1 MKNKQLATGF
11 WPLAKNNNK
20 GYFKI
25 ISIVNFLKTKIEPH
39 RNIENIALNYV
50 IYVSMWLFNSIKNNI
65 LYCNNIGS
73 CKVILQL
80 QKSNSETS
88 ISLHFANIYSK
99 IKTILLLIILTTFI
113 ACGNSKP
120 AEKEVEA
127 TLETVVNLTND
138 QIKNANI
145 GLGKLEQKTVSSI
158 LKVNGKIDV
167 PPQNMVS
174 VSVPL
179 GGYLKSTKLLPGMHV
194 SKGEVI
200 AVMEDQQYI
209 QLQQDYLLAKTKLG
223 FMLNEYNRQKELNLS
238 KASSDKVF
246 QQTESEF
253 ISQKIT
259 LKSLAEKLK
268 LIGLNP
274 ETVNENTIS
283 KSINIYSPING
294 YVTMVNVN
302 IGKYSQPS
310 EVLFELVNPIDIHL
324 ALTVFE
330 KDLTQIEIGQKLVAY
345 TNNKPNEKHPCEIIL
360 VGHSVSKDR
369 ITEVHCHFLDY
380 DRTLLPGMYMNAE
393 IELKKNDAFVLPEEA
408 IVRFENIQYVFIEKD
423 KNNFEMVPVTTGSVE
438 KGFIE
443 ILDAEKLLAK
453 NIVTKGAYSILMKT
467 KNKSEE

>member
-1 MKNKQLATGF
+1 MKEKINMQLAISNMQHIFGNMQYAISNKQFVNERHCERSVA
-11 WPLAKNNNK
+11 
-20 GYFKI
+20 
-25 ISIVNFLKTKIEPH
+25 ISIQSNFIIRT
-39 RNIENIALNYV
+39 
-50 IYVSMWLFNSIKNNI
+50 
-65 LYCNNIGS
+65 
-73 CKVILQL
+73 
-80 QKSNSETS
+80 
-88 ISLHFANIYSK
+88 
-99 IKTILLLIILTTFI
+99 IILFVTVTFII
-113 ACGNSKP
+113 ACGNNKTEEKTAETANP
-120 AEKEVEA
+120 AMVS
-127 TLETVVNLTND
+127 LTNE
-138 QIKNANI
+138 QLTNANVV
-145 GLGKLEQKTVSSI
+145 LGKLDQKSISSI

-209 QLQQDYLLAKTKLG
+209 QLQQDYLLAKAKLN
-223 FMLNEYNRQKELNLS
+223 FIQNEYNRQKELNQS

-246 QQTESEF
+246 QQIESEF

-259 LKSLAEKLK
+259 LKSLSEKLK

-302 IGKYSQPS
+302 IGKYTQPS
-310 EVLFELVNPIDIHL
+310 EVLFELVNPSDIHL
-324 ALTVFE
+324 ALTIFE
-330 KDLTQIEIGQKLVAY
+330 KDLAQIEIGQKLVAY

-393 IELKKNDAFVLPEEA
+393 IELKNNKANSLPVDA
-408 IVRFENIQYVFIEKD
+408 IVRFEGNQYVFVAND
-423 KNNFEMVPVTTGSVE
+423 KNNFEMMPVTVGATE
-438 KGFIE
+438 NGFIE
-443 ILDAEKLLAK
+443 ILNIKDFVTKQ
-453 NIVTKGAYSILMKT
+453 IVTQGAYNLLMT
-467 KNKSEE
+467 SKNKAEE

>member
-1 MKNKQLATGF
+1 MKNKQLASGF
-11 WPLAKNNNK
+11 WSLA
-20 GYFKI
+20 
-25 ISIVNFLKTKIEPH
+25 TKI
-39 RNIENIALNYV
+39 NIN
-50 IYVSMWLFNSIKNNI
+50 LFKRHCDDAKASEAI
-65 LYCNNIGS
+65 S
-73 CKVILQL
+73 SQ
-80 QKSNSETS
+80 SNF
-88 ISLHFANIYSK
+88 I
-99 IKTILLLIILTTFI
+99 IKTILLFVASTFI
-113 ACGNSKP
+113 VACGNNKTEEKAAETANP
-120 AEKEVEA
+120 AMV
-127 TLETVVNLTND
+127 TLTNE
-138 QIKNANI
+138 QLTNAHLV
-145 GLGKLEQKTVSSI
+145 LGKLEQKSISSI

-209 QLQQDYLLAKTKLG
+209 QLQQDYLMAKAKLN
-223 FMLNEYNRQKELNLS
+223 FIQNEYNRQKELNQS

-268 LIGLNP
+268 LIGLHP

-302 IGKYSQPS
+302 IGKYTQPS
-310 EVLFELVNPIDIHL
+310 EVLFELVNPSDIHL
-324 ALTVFE
+324 ALTIFE
-330 KDLTQIEIGQKLVAY
+330 KDLAQIEIGQKLVAY

-393 IELKKNDAFVLPEEA
+393 IELKNNKANTLPVDA
-408 IVRFENIQYVFIEKD
+408 IVRFEGNQYVFVAND
-423 KNNFEMVPVTTGSVE
+423 KNNFEMMPVTVGATE
-438 KGFIE
+438 NGFIE
-443 ILDAEKLLAK
+443 ILNVKDFDDKQ
-453 NIVTKGAYSILMKT
+453 IVTQGAYNLLMT
-467 KNKSEE
+467 SKNKAEE

>member
-1 MKNKQLATGF
+1 M
-11 WPLAKNNNK
+11 
-20 GYFKI
+20 
-25 ISIVNFLKTKIEPH
+25 
-39 RNIENIALNYV
+39 
-50 IYVSMWLFNSIKNNI
+50 VS
-65 LYCNNIGS
+65 
-73 CKVILQL
+73 
-80 QKSNSETS
+80 
-88 ISLHFANIYSK
+88 
-99 IKTILLLIILTTFI
+99 
-113 ACGNSKP
+113 
-120 AEKEVEA
+120 
-127 TLETVVNLTND
+127 LTNE
-138 QIKNANI
+138 QLTNANVV
-145 GLGKLEQKTVSSI
+145 LGKLEQKSISSI

-209 QLQQDYLLAKTKLG
+209 QLQQDYLLAKAKLN
-223 FMLNEYNRQKELNLS
+223 FIQNEYNRQKELNQS

-246 QQTESEF
+246 QQIESEF

-302 IGKYSQPS
+302 IGKYTQPS
-310 EVLFELVNPIDIHL
+310 EVLFELVNPSDIHL
-324 ALTVFE
+324 ALTIFE
-330 KDLTQIEIGQKLVAY
+330 KDLAQIEIGQKLVAY

-380 DRTLLPGMYMNAE
+380 DKTLLPGMYMNAE
-393 IELKKNDAFVLPEEA
+393 IELKNNKANTLPVDA
-408 IVRFENIQYVFIEKD
+408 IVRFEGNQYVFVAID
-423 KNNFEMVPVTTGSVE
+423 KNNFEMMPVTVGATE
-438 KGFIE
+438 NGFIE
-443 ILDAEKLLAK
+443 ILNVKDFGTKQ
-453 NIVTKGAYSILMKT
+453 IVIQGAYNLLMT
-467 KNKSEE
+467 SKNKAEE